1 MIELPF
7 AIACGVALFMVGVV
21 GGMLLHYYGD
31 HRPLDARYSKLIN
44 ILTYMKK
51 QGFVPQFE
59 VEQTTEVDPS
69 NGIDES

>member
-7 AIACGVALFMVGVV
+7 AIACSVALFMIGVM

-31 HRPLDARYSKLIN
+31 HRPLETRYAALVE
-44 ILTYMKK
+44 ILVNMKK
-51 QGFVPQFE
+51 QGFVRQFE
-59 VEQTTEVDPS
+59 VEQVKEVDPS